1 MTDYPWWEEVDA
13 NAPLM
18 QGDIVGACPVAVF
31 NVEQQFNQGRD
42 LDALLQDLR
51 TRVGIAQSR
60 AIVMTQACDLAEH
73 KVRNVILCPAYTL
86 DEFRAAWADKRQ
98 AEGKEPT
105 QAAFDGRMKEI
116 KTGRLWNF
124 TILRKRE
131 AGPDVQVTAP
141 TTVVDFHEVFSL
153 PVTFLELWLT
163 AAGQRRLRLTPPYRE
178 HLSQAFARFFMR
190 VGLPVDIDLA
200 QL

>member
-1 MTDYPWWEEVDA
+1 
-13 NAPLM
+13 M
-18 QGDIVGACPVAVF
+18 QGDIVSACPVAVF
-31 NVEQQFNQGRD
+31 NIEQPFDQAHD
-42 LDALLQDLR
+42 LDDLLQDLS
-51 TRVGIAQSR
+51 TRVGITQSR

-86 DEFRAAWADKRQ
+86 EEFRTAWAEKRQ
-98 AEGKEPT
+98 AEGKEPSP
-105 QAAFDGRMKEI
+105 AAFDGRMKEI
-116 KTGRLWNF
+116 KAGRLWNF

-153 PVTFLELWLT
+153 PVNFLELWVSR
-163 AAGQRRLRLTPPYRE
+163 AGQRRLRLTPPYRE

-190 VGLPVDIDLA
+190 VGLPVDIDLT